1 MTQEK
6 RILLAFALSFLLM
19 MGWRSLYP
27 PPEPPPETQT
37 DEAPAVAE
45 GEAEAPAP
53 AAEPAG
59 APSYATLPVLRGS
72 QAREIIVENGL
83 YRIVFSTQGAVVKSW
98 VLKEYKDSHQEESLR
113 EPLDVVNAAA
123 CEGVGYPFSLSL
135 ESTDLT
141 QKVNEALY
149 LTSPGPDRR
158 EAPTEVTFEFSDG
171 QIRVRKTFSFDSSYV
186 VQVDTQVTDGR
197 RNLPHGIHW
206 YGGFGDRFVRERDFA
221 RFAKVVYGLSAEPE
235 FTDQGD
241 VEGEQRIP
249 GPLELAGLSDRYF
262 AGIFLP
268 GSTDSSFRISKRT
281 WEPPD
286 WTDEDKPEIVEM
298 ALARTEFQSEPL
310 RLFVGP
316 KDLAVLGAVS
326 PSLEAI
332 VDYGWFG
339 FIARPLFSML
349 RYTHD
354 HIVSNYGWAIV
365 LVTILINLAL
375 FPLKLKSIRSS
386 QAMQRVAP
394 QIKAIQDRYKGYK
407 FNDPRKQRMNQ
418 EVMALYKQHGVN
430 PFGGCL
436 PMVVQIPFLF
446 GFYRVLDLAIELRQA
461 PFVGWIHDLSAR
473 DPFFILPVT
482 MIVTMFLL
490 QKMTPTPATD
500 PAQQRMMKLMPIFF
514 GIFFFTFPA
523 GLVLYWL
530 VGNLV
535 GIGQQ
540 VLINRLSKTPA
551 PVPAGKALPRKGRR
565 ANSNR

>member
-6 RILLAFALSFLLM
+6 RVLLAFALSFLLM
-19 MGWRSLYP
+19 MAWRSLYP

-37 DEAPAVAE
+37 VEAPAAAE
-45 GEAEAPAP
+45 GAAGAPAP
-53 AAEPAG
+53 SAEPAR
-59 APSYATLPVLRGS
+59 ALPYATLPVSQGS
-72 QAREIIVENGL
+72 QAEEITIENDL

-98 VLKEYKDSHQEESLR
+98 VLKEYKDSRKEESLR

-141 QKVNEALY
+141 QKVNEAVFV
-149 LTSPGPDRR
+149 TSPGPNRR
-158 EAPTEVTFEFSDG
+158 EAPAKLTFEFSDG
-171 QIRVRKTFSFDSSYV
+171 QVRVRKTFSFDSSYV
-186 VQVDTQVTDGR
+186 VQVDTQVTDGW
-197 RNLPHGIHW
+197 RNLPHEIHW
-206 YGGFGDRFVRERDFA
+206 YGGFGDRFARERDDA

-249 GPLELAGLSDRYF
+249 GPLQLAGLSDRYF

-268 GSTDSSFRISKRT
+268 GSTESSFRIRKRT
-281 WEPPD
+281 WDPPD

-298 ALARTEFQSEPL
+298 ALARRDSQSEPL
-310 RLFVGP
+310 ALFVGP
-316 KDLAVLGAVS
+316 KDLAVLRAVS
-326 PSLEAI
+326 PSLEAV

-354 HIVSNYGWAIV
+354 HVVSNYGWAIV
-365 LVTILINLAL
+365 LVTILINLGL
-375 FPLKLKSIRSS
+375 FPLKLKGIRSS

-394 QIKAIQDRYKGYK
+394 QVKAIQERYKGYK

-436 PMVVQIPFLF
+436 PMVFQIPFLF
-446 GFYRVLDLAIELRQA
+446 GFYKVLDLSIELRQA

-473 DPFFILPVT
+473 DPLYILPVT

-500 PAQQRMMKLMPIFF
+500 PAQQRMMKLMPLFF
-514 GIFFFTFPA
+514 GIFFLTFAA

-540 VLINRLSKTPA
+540 VFINRLSKVA
-551 PVPAGKALPRKGRR
+551 EPVPAAKALPRKGRR
-565 ANSNR
+565 APSDR

>member
-19 MGWRSLYP
+19 MGWRALYP

-37 DEAPAVAE
+37 VEAPAAAE
-45 GEAEAPAP
+45 LEAEALAPEPATAPP
-53 AAEPAG
+53 AAM
-59 APSYATLPVLRGS
+59 LPMRQGS
-72 QAREIIVENGL
+72 QAQEIIVENDL

-98 VLKEYKDSHQEESLR
+98 VLKEYKDSQEESLR
-113 EPLDVVNAAA
+113 GPLDVVNAAA
-123 CEGVGYPFSLSL
+123 REGTGYPFSLSL

-141 QKVNEALY
+141 QKVNEAIY
-149 LTSPGPDRR
+149 LTNPGPNRR

-197 RNLPHGIHW
+197 RSLPHKIHW
-206 YGGFGDRFVRERDFA
+206 YGGFGDHEVPPSAAERYS
-221 RFAKVVYGLSAEPE
+221 KVVYGLIAEPE

-249 GPLELAGLSDRYF
+249 GPLELAGLTDRYF

-268 GSTDSSFRISKRT
+268 GSTDSSFQVRKRT
-281 WEPPD
+281 WDPPD

-298 ALARTEFQSEPL
+298 ALARTESQSEPL

-316 KDLAVLGAVS
+316 KDLTVLRAVS

-339 FIARPLFSML
+339 FIARPLFFML

-354 HIVSNYGWAIV
+354 HVVSNYGWAIV

-394 QIKAIQDRYKGYK
+394 QIKAIQERYKGYK

-473 DPFFILPVT
+473 DPYYILPST

-490 QKMTPTPATD
+490 QKITPTPATD

-514 GIFFFTFPA
+514 GIFFFQFPT

-540 VLINRLSKTPA
+540 VFINRLSKPSD
-551 PVPAGKALPRKGRR
+551 PVPAGKALPRKGKR
-565 ANSNR
+565 ADSKR

>member
-37 DEAPAVAE
+37 DEAPVAAE

-171 QIRVRKTFSFDSSYV
+171 QIRIRKTFSFDSSYV

-221 RFAKVVYGLSAEPE
+221 RFAKVVHGLSAEPE

-241 VEGEQRIP
+241 VEREQRFP

-326 PSLEAI
+326 PSLEAT

-365 LVTILINLAL
+365 LVTIIINLAL

-473 DPFFILPVT
+473 DPLFILPVT

-551 PVPAGKALPRKGRR
+551 PVPAGKALPRKGKR
-565 ANSNR
+565 ADSNR